1 MLAREMAQIHG
12 AYLVEDSL
20 ALPTC
25 EAATIGLELVRD
37 NPKLEVVLVAL
48 GGGAMASGVGCVL
61 RSLADQVEV
70 IGIQPVG
77 APAMALL
84 AAGNRP
90 RDRPYRHDRRQR
102 CRPLPD
108 SRSAGRLA
116 RGARR
121 RGACQ
126 RGLDQGRHARALYE
140 QAGLVVE
147 PSAALGVAA
156 VVEHHERFAG
166 RRITTIPCGSNV
178 AAADFA
184 QWVLEPAARD
194 SR

>member
-48 GGGAMASGVGCVL
+48 GGGAMASGVGRVL

-116 RGARR
+116 RRCSTTWCLSARTR
-121 RGACQ
+121 SRPAC
-126 RGLDQGRHARALYE
+126 ARA
-140 QAGLVVE
+140 V
-147 PSAALGVAA
+147 
-156 VVEHHERFAG
+156 
-166 RRITTIPCGSNV
+166 
-178 AAADFA
+178 
-184 QWVLEPAARD
+184 
-194 SR
+194 